1 MSITKL
7 SPQYSLTSQCR
18 HEYKMSDICHKSD
31 PSTLYLSDDHSC
43 EDQDKVSTNTQEYDA
58 VGVATAIGRWW
69 DEEIEP

>member
-1 MSITKL
+1 
-7 SPQYSLTSQCR
+7 
-18 HEYKMSDICHKSD
+18 MSDVCHKSD